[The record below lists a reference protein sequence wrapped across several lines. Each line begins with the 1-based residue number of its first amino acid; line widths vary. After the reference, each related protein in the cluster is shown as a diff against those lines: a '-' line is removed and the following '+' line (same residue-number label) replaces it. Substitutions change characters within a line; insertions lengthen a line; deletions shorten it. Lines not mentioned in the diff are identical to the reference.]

1 MRYKEITQESSM
13 ADEEGRQSCPPS
25 LRPYPCITHYI
36 AYFENRKKT
45 KKPITELS
53 WLENLLRHE
62 GIHSLR
68 RLLFQFDRP
77 PLSYHFP
84 YSAHNVVLEKTPP
97 YYQFEYRFYHYYSAQ
112 NERVDI
118 PSEQKY
124 YDFCAIQQLFYQRPI
139 LFYQMFDFIHEPV
152 FVPAPVPAPI
162 PFSPALL

>member
-1 MRYKEITQESSM
+1 M
-13 ADEEGRQSCPPS
+13 AGEEGRQPRLPL

-45 KKPITELS
+45 KKPITEIR
-53 WLENLLRHE
+53 WLEDLLRHE

-97 YYQFEYRFYHYYSAQ
+97 YYHFEYRFYHYYTVH

-139 LFYQMFDFIHEPV
+139 LFYHLFDFIHEPS
-152 FVPAPVPAPI
+152 FLLQAVPPGPPSFPAPI
-162 PFSPALL
+162 PFSPTLL